1 MKAGRIVA
9 LVFSCIFGVIG
20 LLMLIGGIVAAVA
33 VGVARDDDGFFRT
46 DEIHL
51 ATDSAAITS
60 ENLDLGGTP
69 GDASWL
75 TDRGDFATVSLD
87 IQSVASGEDLF
98 AGIGPTADVETY
110 LRSVARDRVDDF
122 DDDRYVP
129 VFVREEGEAEA
140 APPGDQTFWVAQV
153 ATAQPAQ
160 LQWDVES
167 GDWTIVIMNADGSRG
182 IDADVRVGI
191 KLEWLLPVAIG
202 FIIVGL
208 LLLAG
213 GTVGA
218 VLSTRTPRAQ
228 PLPAAAGAP
237 GAPPPPFPSAP
248 PPPGAPPPPAAGAPP
263 PPPPEATPPPPET
276 PPPSA
281 PETPPPP
288 AGGLPGAPPPG
299 TGSQ

>member
-20 LLMLIGGIVAAVA
+20 LLLLIGGIVAAVA

-110 LRSVARDRVDDF
+110 LRLCRPR
-122 DDDRYVP
+122 
-129 VFVREEGEAEA
+129 
-140 APPGDQTFWVAQV
+140 
-153 ATAQPAQ
+153 
-160 LQWDVES
+160 
-167 GDWTIVIMNADGSRG
+167 SR
-182 IDADVRVGI
+182 R
-191 KLEWLLPVAIG
+191 
-202 FIIVGL
+202 
-208 LLLAG
+208 
-213 GTVGA
+213 
-218 VLSTRTPRAQ
+218 
-228 PLPAAAGAP
+228 
-237 GAPPPPFPSAP
+237 
-248 PPPGAPPPPAAGAPP
+248 
-263 PPPPEATPPPPET
+263 
-276 PPPSA
+276 
-281 PETPPPP
+281 
-288 AGGLPGAPPPG
+288 
-299 TGSQ
+299 